1 MCFLDILFFLLIFL
15 RAHIV
20 AAVADS
26 RFLGVVI

>member
-1 MCFLDILFFLLIFL
+1 MFLGYIVFLLIFL